1 MRYSL
6 VVAGLLAAAS
16 PSQQES
22 TLHRGAEQSRQ
33 SSNSTYPGAV
43 YNATDSGAVFGQTSD
58 PFYPSPWM
66 NPNTG
71 GWEEAYAKAKDFVSQ
86 LTLLEKVNITTGVGW
101 KGEQCVGQ
109 AGSVPRLGLRSMC
122 MQDSP
127 VGVRDTDFNSVFSSG
142 QSVAATFDRGLMYA
156 RGYAMGQE
164 HKAKGVTVQLGP
176 VAGPLGRAPQGGR
189 NWEGFSPDPVLTG
202 IGIAETIKGIQDA
215 GIIACA
221 KHFIGNEQEHF
232 RQSGESQGFGLNITE
247 SSSSNIDDVTM
258 HETYLWPFADAVR
271 AGVGSIMCSYNQVN
285 NSYACQNS
293 KMLNNLLKD
302 ELGFQGFVMTDWQA
316 QHTGAAS
323 AVAGLDMTMP
333 GDTLFNS
340 GESFWGTNLTLAV
353 INGTVPEWRIDDMA
367 MRIMAAYFK
376 VGLTLDE
383 PEINFSSWTLDT
395 YGPLHYAAGKDVQ
408 QINWHVDVR
417 GDHAKLIRD
426 IGARSTVLLKNTNNA
441 LPLSKPKFLAVIGED
456 AGPSPYGPNGC
467 SDRGCDNGTLG
478 MAWGS
483 GSANFPYLVT
493 PDTALQNQAIAD
505 GTVYQSI
512 LDNYAASQ
520 IEDLVS
526 QEVTAIVFVNANSGE
541 GYISVD
547 GNIGDRNNLTLWNS
561 GDALIKN
568 VSALCNNT
576 IVVIHSTGPTLVGDW
591 YDNENITAILWA
603 GVPGQ
608 ESGNSITDV
617 LYGKVN
623 PAARTPFTWGPTRES
638 YGTDV
643 LYEPNNGE
651 AAPQLGFTEG
661 NFIDYRAF
669 DAQGIEPIYEFG
681 FGLSYTTF
689 NYSGLTVTKNANA
702 SSTYTPSSG
711 MTQAAPSFGNF
722 STDLNDYI
730 FPNGS
735 FPYVYQYIYPYLN
748 TSDATAASAD
758 PKYGQN
764 ASEFLPPKALDGS
777 AQPILA
783 AGGAPGGNP
792 ALYDV
797 LYTVTAQIQ
806 NSGDVDGEEVP
817 QLYVKLGGPNDPL
830 IVLRGF
836 ERLSIPAG
844 NTTTFTADLT
854 RRDLSNWD
862 TVAQNWFISNYTK
875 TVYVGSS
882 SRSLP
887 LSQDLA

>member
-1 MRYSL
+1 MRYAYS
-6 VVAGLLAAAS
+6 LLAVEVLASVATAAHIK
-16 PSQQES
+16 Q
-22 TLHRGAEQSRQ
+22 RQ
-33 SSNSTYPGAV
+33 SSNFTYPGDV
-43 YNATDSGAVFGQTSD
+43 DNATVSGAQFGQTSP

-66 NPNTG
+66 SPNVV

-101 KGEQCVGQ
+101 EGEQCVGQ

-127 VGVRDTDFNSVFSSG
+127 VGVRDTDYNSVFSSG
-142 QSVAATFDRGLMYA
+142 QTVAASFDRGLMYA

-164 HKAKGVTVQLGP
+164 HKGKGVTVQLGP
-176 VAGPLGRAPQGGR
+176 VAGPLGRAPEGGR

-202 IGIAETIKGIQDA
+202 IGMAETVRGIQDA
-215 GIIACA
+215 GVIACA

-232 RQSGESQGFGLNITE
+232 RQSGEAQGYGYNITE
-247 SSSSNIDDVTM
+247 SGSSNIDDTTM
-258 HETYLWPFADAVR
+258 HELYLWPFADAVR
-271 AGVGSIMCSYNQVN
+271 AGVGSIMCSYNQIN
-285 NSYACQNS
+285 NSYGCQNS
-293 KMLNNLLKD
+293 KMLNNILKD
-302 ELGFQGFVMTDWQA
+302 ELGFQGFVMSDWQA

-323 AVAGLDMTMP
+323 ALAGLDMTMP
-333 GDTLFNS
+333 GDTVFNS

-395 YGPLHYAAGKDVQ
+395 YGPVHYAAQKDVQ
-408 QINWHVDVR
+408 QINFHVDVR
-417 GDHAKLIRD
+417 GDHGALIRN
-426 IGARSTVLLKNTNNA
+426 IAARSTVLLKNTNNA
-441 LPLSKPKFLAVIGED
+441 LPLSKPKFVAVIGED
-456 AGPSPYGPNGC
+456 AGPNPWGPNGC

-493 PDTALQNQAIAD
+493 PDSALQAQAILD
-505 GTVYQSI
+505 GSRYESV
-512 LDNYAASQ
+512 LDNYATAQ
-520 IEDLVS
+520 ISALVE
-526 QEVTAIVFVNANSGE
+526 QEYVTAIVFVNADSGE

-547 GNIGDRNNLTLWNS
+547 GNEGDRSNLTLWHS
-561 GDALIKN
+561 GDDLIKN

-576 IVVIHSTGPTLVGDW
+576 IVVIHSTGPTIVTEW
-591 YDNENITAILWA
+591 YDSPNITAILWA

-623 PAARTPFTWGPTRES
+623 PAARTPFTWGPSRES

-643 LYEPNNGE
+643 LYTPNNGND
-651 AAPQLGFTEG
+651 APQDNFAEG
-661 NFIDYRAF
+661 VFIDYRGF
-669 DAQGIEPIYEFG
+669 DAQNVTPIYEFG

-689 NYSGLTVTKNANA
+689 EYSDLTVTKTNA
-702 SSTYTPSSG
+702 SGYTPTTG
-711 MTQAAPSFGNF
+711 MRDAAPVLGNF
-722 STDLNDYI
+722 STNLADYL

-748 TSDATAASAD
+748 TTDAAAASAD
-758 PKYGQN
+758 PHYGQT
-764 ASEFLPPKALDGS
+764 ADQFLPPGATDGS
-777 AQPILA
+777 AQPLLA

-792 ALYDV
+792 QLYDV
-797 LYTVTAQIQ
+797 LYTVTAKIT
-806 NSGDVDGEEVP
+806 NTGDLNGEEVP
-817 QLYVKLGGPNDPL
+817 QLYVRLGGPNDPL
-830 IVLRGF
+830 VVLRGF
-836 ERLSIPAG
+836 ERLSIDAG
-844 NTTTFTADLT
+844 ESATFTADLT

-862 TVAQNWFISNYTK
+862 TVAQNWVISSYPK

-882 SRSLP
+882 SRNLP
-887 LSQDLA
+887 LSQTLS